1 MGLFGKKQDPEERE
15 IEDEEFELENDFET
29 RKLKKQLRDLKS
41 ENRKSRQ
48 EPVKPWGKKERLIIL
63 VVMLV
68 TILISG
74 SLYLTSR
81 PNLQFSIHN
90 LQLPKLELPDLDIFK
105 EGTIIITKHD

>member
-1 MGLFGKKQDPEERE
+1 
-15 IEDEEFELENDFET
+15 
-29 RKLKKQLRDLKS
+29 
-41 ENRKSRQ
+41 
-48 EPVKPWGKKERLIIL
+48 
-63 VVMLV
+63 MLV